1 MENRAPDWRND
12 EPSFDEE
19 GLLDRDFER
28 KEIAEHR
35 KIARSKNDFRR
46 HLNSVEDLLRDVRR
60 G

>member
-1 MENRAPDWRND
+1 MEERAPDWRND

-35 KIARSKNDFRR
+35 AKARKKSDFRR
-46 HLNSVEDLLRDVRR
+46 HLNTVEDFLRDIRR
-60 G
+60 